1 MSAHVELWLKIISK
15 IQTSVNNW
23 KWGDKTWLQCFVIFL
38 VVLFYPVYKLVDI
51 LEWLYWLIYYFG
63 HIIQYIWTKYF
74 LYNKQLIFIDNIFQ
88 WAHNSQVFRFSKF
101 KYQHKSAFIIGIIKG
116 NGGPVIPHSSPPSA
130 GPWTGQLGMRYHH
143 GRPKPVF
150 IYIHSWDFVNTKI
163 AAQDIQL
170 SIKWYMTLTYM

>member
-1 MSAHVELWLKIISK
+1 MLSCNNRRQLAISQSLYNNTIYNNSLSTVHAFARVEFWLKIISK

-51 LEWLYWLIYYFG
+51 LEWLYWLFYYFG

-101 KYQHKSAFIIGIIKG
+101 S
-116 NGGPVIPHSSPPSA
+116 
-130 GPWTGQLGMRYHH
+130 T
-143 GRPKPVF
+143 
-150 IYIHSWDFVNTKI
+150 NTSLL
-163 AAQDIQL
+163 L
-170 SIKWYMTLTYM
+170 S